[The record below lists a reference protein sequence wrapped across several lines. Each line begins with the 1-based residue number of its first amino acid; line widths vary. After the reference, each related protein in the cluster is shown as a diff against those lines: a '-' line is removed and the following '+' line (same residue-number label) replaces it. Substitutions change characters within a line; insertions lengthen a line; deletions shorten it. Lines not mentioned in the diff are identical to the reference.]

1 MSGDPSVKDPVIF
14 YSEQLTETKIVLLS
28 LKGIQL
34 NFIEED
40 DVDTL
45 TESVSPHT
53 NRYFLLLL
61 E

>member
-14 YSEQLTETKIVLLS
+14 YCEQLTETKIVLLS

-34 NFIEED
+34 NFIDED

-45 TESVSPHT
+45 TESVSPH
-53 NRYFLLLL
+53 
-61 E
+61 

>member
-1 MSGDPSVKDPVIF
+1 MSGDPSLKDPVIF

-40 DVDTL
+40 KKNEEV
-45 TESVSPHT
+45 
-53 NRYFLLLL
+53 F
-61 E
+61 

>member
-34 NFIEED
+34 NFIEEED
-40 DVDTL
+40 
-45 TESVSPHT
+45 EE
-53 NRYFLLLL
+53 Y
-61 E
+61 